1 MNKKNIIYGVG
12 AVALLGVI
20 YYAMKKKKDSVDTTG
35 MATTMVEVAPYSIQ
49 WKDDP
54 TGAVY
59 IVENGKKYAFMSEKA
74 FVAYGYSVP
83 KLVTKEEL
91 DAIPN
96 AGFVDE
102 SGKVINN

>member
-12 AVALLGVI
+12 AVALLGVV
-20 YYAMKKKKDSVDTTG
+20 YYAMKKKKDSVSTID

-54 TGAVY
+54 TGGVY
-59 IVENGKKYAFMSEKA
+59 IVENGKKYAFISEKA
-74 FVAYGYSVP
+74 FVNYGYSVP

-91 DAIPN
+91 DAIPSS
-96 AGFVDE
+96 GFVDE
-102 SGKVINN
+102 SGKVIKN